1 MDTSASQVPTDLS
14 SFTQDQAFFV
24 GIDSDGCVFDSME
37 IKHKECFCP
46 AFINHFGLQ
55 PASKYAREVWEFVN
69 LYSRSR
75 GANRFRAVLRA
86 LELCAARREI
96 QDRHVD
102 VTRLPG
108 LREWVKRETKLGNP
122 ALIKETEATGDPDLK
137 TILGWS
143 LDVNEGVAK
152 IVRNVPPFPGVVES
166 LERLHGTADTIVVSQ
181 TPTEALVREWAEQK
195 IDGYVKLIAGQ
206 EVGTKGE
213 HLAGTAGQAGERY
226 AKDHILMIGDAPG
239 DKAAADSVG
248 ALFYP
253 VIPGSEEESW
263 ARFADQALD
272 KFLGESYAGAYQEQL
287 LAGFDAA
294 LPEHPPW
301 ESR

>member
-1 MDTSASQVPTDLS
+1 MDKSASAISTELS
-14 SFTQDQAFFV
+14 SFTQDQSFFV

-86 LELCAARREI
+86 LELCASRLEI
-96 QDRHVD
+96 QERQVD
-102 VTRLPG
+102 VTTLPG
-108 LREWVKRETKLGNP
+108 LQEWVKRETKLGNP
-122 ALIKETEATGDPDLK
+122 ALIREVEATSDPDLK

-143 LDVNEGVAK
+143 LDVNESVAR

-166 LERLHGTADTIVVSQ
+166 LERLRTTADTIVVSQ

-195 IDGYVKLIAGQ
+195 IDPYVKLIAGQ
-206 EVGTKGE
+206 EIGTKGE
-213 HLAGTAGQAGERY
+213 HLAGTAGQAGDRY

-239 DKAAADSVG
+239 DRAAADSVG

-253 VIPGSEEESW
+253 VIPGREEESW
-263 ARFADQALD
+263 HRFTNEALD
-272 KFLGESYAGAYQEQL
+272 RFLDESYAGAYQTEL
-287 LAGFDAA
+287 LAEFDSA
-294 LPEHPPW
+294 LPELPPW